1 MEKTNKKHFF
11 SVIYGLLASD
21 GGANIDKADMIRHV
35 KDWENGYV
43 PEAVIL
49 LFSDGRDKI
58 NFEEFVK
65 WIDVPTNAESLGV
78 SRWLLSP
85 NPNLSL
91 VRKCASKR

>member
-1 MEKTNKKHFF
+1 
-11 SVIYGLLASD
+11 
-21 GGANIDKADMIRHV
+21 MIRHV

-91 VRKCASKR
+91 VRNCASKR

>member
-1 MEKTNKKHFF
+1 
-11 SVIYGLLASD
+11 
-21 GGANIDKADMIRHV
+21 MIRHV

-65 WIDVPTNAESLGV
+65 WIDVPANTECLGV
-78 SRWLLSP
+78 SRWLMSP

-91 VRKCASKR
+91 VRN